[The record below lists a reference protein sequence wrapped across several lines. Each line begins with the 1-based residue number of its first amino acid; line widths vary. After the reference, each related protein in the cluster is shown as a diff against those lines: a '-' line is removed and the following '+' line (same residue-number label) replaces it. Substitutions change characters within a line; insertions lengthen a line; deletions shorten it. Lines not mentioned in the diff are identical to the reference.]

1 MGKILDSEFR
11 KTLYK
16 GLVDAGY
23 EKEEAQKIVGIKYHG
38 ALKEDLL
45 NNMSVLIASIENET
59 YDKPL
64 TEEFV
69 NNANNAIEELK
80 KMKEFLEKSS

>member
-1 MGKILDSEFR
+1 MGKILDAEFR

-23 EKEEAQKIVGIKYHG
+23 EKEEAQKIVGVKYSV

-45 NNMSVLIASIENET
+45 KELNVAVETIESES
-59 YDKPL
+59 YDNFTIN
-64 TEEFV
+64 TEEIMSKV
-69 NNANNAIEELK
+69 EELK